1 MTADEECD
9 RLVSE
14 LSEWEAGCRAV
25 HALADLRD
33 AAAELDADEHAKIR
47 RILTHLFPEAA

>member
-33 AAAELDADEHAKIR
+33 AAAELDADDHAKIR